1 MGKTYSSVVRGA
13 KGSAFTITGVN
24 QLELKFDATKNANF
38 AKRMLEAAEP
48 HLMGALDNEMFR
60 HPGPLQ
66 KSLKSTGPQQNASGG
81 WYLAYRATTGNERPS
96 DNRKNPEKMIFLVQR
111 EYVKERKLKNGK
123 TIKSYVIPADDV
135 ISAAVSKSETTVV
148 DAMQAAFDRELG
160 RIWDE

>member
-1 MGKTYSSVVRGA
+1 MR
-13 KGSAFTITGVN
+13 
-24 QLELKFDATKNANF
+24 
-38 AKRMLEAAEP
+38 
-48 HLMGALDNEMFR
+48 ALDEEMLR

-66 KSLKSTGPQQNASGG
+66 KSLKSTGPQQNAAGG

-96 DNRKNPEKMIFLVQR
+96 DSRKNPEKMIFLIQR

-135 ISAAVSKSETTVV
+135 ISKAVSNSENAVLN
-148 DAMQAAFDRELG
+148 AMQAAFDQELG

>member
-1 MGKTYSSVVRGA
+1 MGKPYSSVIRGA

-24 QLELKFDATKNANF
+24 QLELKFDATKNADF
-38 AKRMLEAAEP
+38 AKRMLQAAEP
-48 HLMGALDNEMFR
+48 HLMRALDEEMLR

-66 KSLKSTGPQQNASGG
+66 KSLKSTGPQQNAAGG

-96 DNRKNPEKMIFLVQR
+96 DSRKNPEKMIFLIQR

-123 TIKSYVIPADDV
+123 IIKSYAIPADDV
-135 ISAAVSKSETTVV
+135 IGKAAEKSRDAVIN
-148 DAMQAAFDRELG
+148 AMQAAFDEELG